1 MDLGRLRP
9 TKPMLDEFEG
19 APASHLGV
27 TKEEPEKK
35 QNQFWSKIK
44 ESG

>member
-1 MDLGRLRP
+1 MDRGLPNP
-9 TKPMLDEFEG
+9 TKPMYGEFEG

-35 QNQFWSKIK
+35 QNQVWSKIK
-44 ESG
+44 ESD